1 MFNGEDFVANFANSY
16 GVFCHFM
23 FKDILEESY
32 DEYIYIYI
40 VIAYY
45 SLQYNRLIILQRS
58 YGSI

>member
-1 MFNGEDFVANFANSY
+1 MFNGEDFVASFANSC

-40 VIAYY
+40 Y
-45 SLQYNRLIILQRS
+45 SYCLLFFAI
-58 YGSI
+58 